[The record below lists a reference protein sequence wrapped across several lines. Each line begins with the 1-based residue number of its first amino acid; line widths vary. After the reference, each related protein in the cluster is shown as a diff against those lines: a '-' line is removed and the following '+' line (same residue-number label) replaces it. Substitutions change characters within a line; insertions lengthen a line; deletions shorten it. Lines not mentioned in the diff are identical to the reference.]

1 MYTAWAKRKG
11 YEYGAFD
18 TSPPSEGTTKEA
30 PPASSA
36 LYLKGSNVYELLRGE
51 AGLHKLSSG
60 TAEDRRREL
69 ARVTVLPAQ
78 DVPVP
83 DDPVKPHA
91 ALTDVVRG
99 RVEAHDE
106 NDASAFVRIYHEG
119 RERFVRDPRTG
130 VRLTD
135 VSSVLE
141 DGRIDEFLL
150 AGLRWSRR
158 AGST

>member
-1 MYTAWAKRKG
+1 M
-11 YEYGAFD
+11 
-18 TSPPSEGTTKEA
+18 
-30 PPASSA
+30 A

-51 AGLHKLSSG
+51 AGLHKRSSG

-83 DDPVKPHA
+83 DGPVHPQA
-91 ALTDVVRG
+91 VVTELVRG
-99 RVEAHDE
+99 SADAYDEHDT
-106 NDASAFVRIYHEG
+106 SAFVRIYHEG
-119 RERFVRDPRTG
+119 RERLVRDPRTG

-141 DGRIDEFLL
+141 DGQIDEFLL
-150 AGLRWSRR
+150 ASLHWRRR
-158 AGST
+158 AGPT